1 MSLEEITFEQL
12 TLKQISSAIPLIK
25 VQPETKVWFVRT
37 GRGAK
42 YWDDFWINKY
52 IGVNRE
58 NVPEFFKK
66 GNEQLD
72 LHEIQKMYRDQIYK
86 NSIKN
91 LNEDEIEENKKS
103 LTSSA
108 GRRAGVLRIFRHE
121 MKKGDLILSPG
132 KGTREF
138 LLGIIAS
145 DSTIEPDMDH
155 KWMDFEYEESP
166 FDNIRNVSW
175 IKKIDFSDIPTEVRF
190 IRHGN
195 GSIFEVTE
203 NIESILPLFY
213 NLYEYKG
220 LINARVAVTT
230 TRPVTTDDLLDLQN
244 VIALTKNNP
253 AISVNQ
259 KTKIASPGYLI
270 LSTMTIHL
278 DSIVQILNGLG
289 ISGSIVL
296 LVKNADKISAILA
309 TIRDWK
315 HNKNMNNLEEAA
327 KNMEILNSIDT
338 DKLTP
343 EQRIELQQKQLNVI
357 KQFKISDS
365 GAGEDIN
372 DDEL

>member
-1 MSLEEITFEQL
+1 MSLEKISFEHL
-12 TLKQISSAIPLIK
+12 TLKEISTAIPLIK

-58 NVPEFFKK
+58 SVPEFSKK

-72 LHEIQKMYRDQIYK
+72 LHEIQKIYRDQIYK
-86 NSIKN
+86 NSIKG
-91 LNEDEIEENKKS
+91 LSEDEIEENKRS

-121 MKKGDLILSPG
+121 MKKGDLILAPG

-145 DSTIEPDMDH
+145 DSTIKSNMDH
-155 KWMDFEYEESP
+155 KWTDFEYEESP

-203 NIESILPLFY
+203 NIENILPLFY

-220 LINARVAVTT
+220 LINARIAVTT
-230 TRPVTTDDLLDLQN
+230 KKPVTTDDLLDLQN
-244 VIALTKNNP
+244 VIAMTKNDP
-253 AISVNQ
+253 SISINQ
-259 KTKIASPGYLI
+259 KTKIASPGYLV
-270 LSTMTIHL
+270 LSSLTSNV
-278 DSIVQILNGLG
+278 DSIIKILRGLG
-289 ISGSIVL
+289 VSGAIVYAIS
-296 LVKNADKISAILA
+296 NPDKIAALLS
-309 TIRDWK
+309 TIRDWG
-315 HNKNMNNLEEAA
+315 HNKNMNKLEEAA
-327 KNMEILNSIDT
+327 KSIEILKSVDT
-338 DKLTP
+338 SNLTA
-343 EQRIELQQKQLNVI
+343 EQKVELQQKQLNVTR
-357 KQFKISDS
+357 QFQISDK